1 MYEGTSIFNK
11 IKFKNGQ
18 VSKDLFGL
26 VEKDVIEWN
35 EVEKSHILLFSFIKT
50 INETDGV

>member
-18 VSKDLFGL
+18 AYKDLFGL
-26 VEKDVIEWN
+26 MEKNIIEWN
-35 EVEKSHILLFSFIKT
+35 VVENSHILLFSFIKT
-50 INETDGV
+50 INGTDGV